1 MADVGRPT
9 KLDDEFYLKIKGLV
23 LEGKSMIEVA
33 EALEVPYK
41 TMESWKTRNY
51 QGFSD
56 RYDGYKRDWLL
67 KKAED
72 NIPVLLD
79 SEDEKVKAD
88 LTKFVAETL
97 GKQNYSKRNEFTG
110 PDGQPIP
117 ILATMNV
124 QPHNSNNQDSEALE
138 ADTSSSGRDSSEQD
152 NLNTP
157 TVDGRST
164 ERQEADPNLSS

>member
-23 LEGKSMIEVA
+23 LEGKSMTEVA

-41 TMESWKTRNY
+41 TIESWKTRNY

-56 RYDGYKRDWLL
+56 RYDGYKREWLL
-67 KKAED
+67 KKAEE

-79 SEDEKVKAD
+79 SEDEKVMAD
-88 LTKFVAETL
+88 MTKFVAETL
-97 GKQNYSKRNEFTG
+97 GKQNYSKRSEFTG

-117 ILATMNV
+117 ILASMHV
-124 QPHNSNNQDSEALE
+124 SPHLSHTQNSQALE
-138 ADTSSSGRDSSEQD
+138 TDSGSSRRDSSEQD
-152 NLNTP
+152 NLDTSI
-157 TVDGRST
+157 VDERGS
-164 ERQEADPNLSS
+164 ERQEADSHLGS